1 VVVRVGAESRE
12 APPDQPLKA
21 ILLML
26 CAIMLFTSMDGLC
39 KYLAREHDPVVI
51 VWTRYL
57 VMVAL
62 LLPLVLRHWPSRPL
76 RSRRLPHQIARGVC
90 VVTAGLM
97 FVASLPHLPLATAT
111 ATFFVAPLFVTA
123 LSIPM
128 LGEQVGLRRWAAVA
142 VGFAGVLVIVRPGG
156 SGFELGALLPMGSAV
171 IWAIGMITTRKM
183 GLADPP
189 FTTVIYTSLVGMIGA
204 AVPAVL
210 LWRPISLADGLL
222 MASCGAL
229 SLAAHYLQVRAFG
242 LGPASLLAPFSY
254 VSIVVSTAIGVIWFG
269 TFPDGWTWTGT
280 AIVIASGLYVL
291 HRERVRARE
300 RAAKLT

>member
-1 VVVRVGAESRE
+1 MVVKVGAESME

-26 CAIMLFTSMDGLC
+26 SAIVLFTSMDGLS
-39 KYLAREHDPVVI
+39 KHLAITHHPVVV
-51 VWTRYL
+51 VWTRYV

-62 LLPLVLRHWPSRPL
+62 LTPLALRHWPRHPL
-76 RSRRLPHQIARGVC
+76 RSRRLPHQIGRGVC
-90 VVTAGLM
+90 VVAAGLI
-97 FVASLPHLPLATAT
+97 FVASLSHLPLATAT

-128 LGEQVGLRRWAAVA
+128 LGEQVGIRRWAAVA

-156 SGFELGALLPMGSAV
+156 SGFEPSALLPMGSAV

-189 FTTVIYTSLVGMIGA
+189 LTTVIYTSLVGMIGA
-204 AVPAVL
+204 AVPAML
-210 LWRPISLADGLL
+210 LWRPISLTDGLL

-229 SLAAHYLQVRAFG
+229 SLLAHYLQVRAFG

-254 VSIVVSTAIGVIWFG
+254 ISIVVSTAIGVVWFG
-269 TFPDGWTWTGT
+269 TFPDGWTWVGT

-300 RAAKLT
+300 RAAMLR